1 MIIIAVGVAGM
12 GALQH
17 GFHKLTSEDW
27 KVRSPFLP
35 PLRFAGAFAR
45 AGGFCGPAFAGAFAG
60 PGGGGRPRGSPSVR
74 NTHRRS
80 PHVCSPNS
88 AARVQTK
95 RAGLRNGSGMDMF
108 DWQLAKR
115 DEQMKEAVEL
125 ASQKG
130 VKGEPWAYWKAFH
143 EAEAAHH

>member
-1 MIIIAVGVAGM
+1 MIIISVGVAGM
-12 GALQH
+12 GALQY
-17 GFHKLTSEDW
+17 GFHKLISEDW
-27 KVRSPFLP
+27 KVRSPSS
-35 PLRFAGAFAR
+35 PLRLSRGFFAR
-45 AGGFCGPAFAGAFAG
+45 PRRAFAG
-60 PGGGGRPRGSPSVR
+60 PGGGVGAGHGDPPPFTTHTAVPRTCAHPTPR
-74 NTHRRS
+74 AQ
-80 PHVCSPNS
+80 P
-88 AARVQTK
+88 K

-143 EAEAAHH
+143 EAEAAAHH

>member
-1 MIIIAVGVAGM
+1 M
-12 GALQH
+12 
-17 GFHKLTSEDW
+17 
-27 KVRSPFLP
+27 P
-35 PLRFAGAFAR
+35 AR
-45 AGGFCGPAFAGAFAG
+45 AGLLRAQAAGLGPATETTTHAAV
-60 PGGGGRPRGSPSVR
+60 PRTCAHPTPR
-74 NTHRRS
+74 AQ
-80 PHVCSPNS
+80 P
-88 AARVQTK
+88 K

-143 EAEAAHH
+143 EAEAAAHH